1 MSCKYNN
8 SMYTITPPEDEVE
21 FDYLEQ
27 ILLSED
33 YETQEEIDHRL
44 ADEYKQFQI
53 YELSDE
59 QMLEFA
65 RAGEL
70 AYGGEIQY
78 HEYWVSKGFIPHS
91 QASLENIDENKVL
104 EIIKG
109 D

>member
-1 MSCKYNN
+1 MWAYELQIQQLNV
-8 SMYTITPPEDEVE
+8 YD
-21 FDYLEQ
+21 LEQ

-44 ADEYKQFQI
+44 ADEYKQFKI

-70 AYGGEIQY
+70 AYGG
-78 HEYWVSKGFIPHS
+78 K
-91 QASLENIDENKVL
+91 
-104 EIIKG
+104 
-109 D
+109 

>member
-8 SMYTITPPEDEVE
+8 SLYTTNPPEEEVC
-21 FDYLEQ
+21 FDSFEQ
-27 ILLSED
+27 LLLSED

-44 ADEYKQFQI
+44 ADEYNQFQI

-70 AYGGEIQY
+70 AYGG
-78 HEYWVSKGFIPHS
+78 K
-91 QASLENIDENKVL
+91 
-104 EIIKG
+104 
-109 D
+109 

>member
-27 ILLSED
+27 ILLS
-33 YETQEEIDHRL
+33 
-44 ADEYKQFQI
+44 
-53 YELSDE
+53 DE

-70 AYGGEIQY
+70 AYGG
-78 HEYWVSKGFIPHS
+78 K
-91 QASLENIDENKVL
+91 
-104 EIIKG
+104 
-109 D
+109 

>member
-8 SMYTITPPEDEVE
+8 SMYTITPPEVEVE
-21 FDYLEQ
+21 FDYFEQ
-27 ILLSED
+27 LLLSED

-44 ADEYKQFQI
+44 ADEYEQFQI

-70 AYGGEIQY
+70 AYRG
-78 HEYWVSKGFIPHS
+78 K
-91 QASLENIDENKVL
+91 
-104 EIIKG
+104 
-109 D
+109 